1 MKRIIPLFLMFFL
14 GALPTLAAQN
24 PIQVTSSE
32 GYTVNI
38 LLTPV
43 GVQVNTP
50 CPNGYNYDVIFD
62 YDISFTGP
70 NAPSGG
76 LYTLQG
82 NLGCGAS
89 NLFLP
94 LENGG
99 GTGQATTT
107 GNAYQSD
114 CSVPATVDDLL
125 CDQLVLQIDGPG
137 IPNQQIDASSLL
149 PVEFIAFVARNVGK
163 AVQLDWATATET
175 GSDYFEIQRAR
186 NDGDW
191 QPLDRVYSAG
201 DSNEPQAYSFL
212 DEEAVAG
219 DVYYRLK
226 QVDLD
231 GSFMYSPVVSTSFNT
246 ISGFE
251 VFPNPATDWVSVTSA
266 EKVELLDLT
275 GRVVLSSANA
285 LRSGDK
291 QMSFNVSEL
300 PAGIY
305 LLRSESDTKRLIVR

>member
-1 MKRIIPLFLMFFL
+1 MKRIIPFLFLFL
-14 GALPTLAAQN
+14 LGFLPSLSAQN
-24 PIQVTSSE
+24 AIEVTSTD
-32 GYTVNI
+32 GYTISI

-50 CPNGYNYDVIFD
+50 CPNGYNYDIVFD
-62 YDISFTGP
+62 YDISFTGNNIP
-70 NAPSGG
+70 AGG

-82 NLGCGAS
+82 NLGCGTS
-89 NLFLP
+89 TLFLP
-94 LENGG
+94 LDNGG
-99 GTGQATTT
+99 GTGQTSTT
-107 GNAYQSD
+107 GNAYQSN

-125 CDQLVLQIDGPG
+125 CAELILNINGPG
-137 IPNQQIDASSLL
+137 IASQQIDASSLL
-149 PVEFIAFVARNVGK
+149 PVDFIAFVARNEGK
-163 AVQLDWATATET
+163 AVQLDWSTATEI
-175 GSDYFEIQRAR
+175 GSDYFEVQRAQ
-186 NDGDW
+186 NDTDW
-191 QPLDRVYSAG
+191 ESLDRVYSAG

-212 DEEAVAG
+212 DEEVVAG

-251 VFPNPATDWVSVTSA
+251 VFPNPATDWVSVTSS

-275 GRVVLSSANA
+275 GRMVLSTTDVV
-285 LRSGDK
+285 RSGDNRIN
-291 QMSFNVSEL
+291 FHVAEL

-305 LLRSESDTKRLIVR
+305 LLRSGSDTKRLIVR